1 MVLFEAV
8 QKLWQL
14 WKKHVGAI
22 FYFQLMLFG
31 MFVLKTEWLVIRY
44 QALLYNTKR
53 YGRFFKIRCFLRV
66 HAGAWQLSRRCVWC
80 FS

>member
-1 MVLFEAV
+1 MAAEEGELVHKQVVLLLFKAV
-8 QKLWQL
+8 QKLRQP

-44 QALLYNTKR
+44 QALLYTR
-53 YGRFFKIRCFLRV
+53 E
-66 HAGAWQLSRRCVWC
+66 
-80 FS
+80 